1 MEETSIREEKN
12 NYDLMR
18 VFVLRLGER
27 GEKSGN
33 QAIRLLSGLL
43 SPEKTAEEKKKML
56 TEDFHI
62 DVTEEIDR
70 EVSSMCNLSTGIFEK
85 GMEAG
90 IAQGMEAGIAQ
101 GMEAGIARGME
112 AGRLEAL
119 FDLVEDGTLTI
130 LKAAE
135 KAKMESSEFERR
147 YEENRK

>member
-1 MEETSIREEKN
+1 
-12 NYDLMR
+12 MR

-27 GEKSGN
+27 GEKSDN

-56 TEDFHI
+56 TEGFHI

-70 EVSSMCNLSTGIFEK
+70 EVSSMCNLSTEIFEK

-130 LKAAE
+130 SKAAE

>member
-56 TEDFHI
+56 TEGFHI

-90 IAQGMEAGIAQ
+90 IAQGMEAGIA
-101 GMEAGIARGME
+101 RGME

-130 LKAAE
+130 SKAAE